1 MKGRLLLLGAACL
14 LTTSAVAA
22 DLPIV
27 EPVYVAPIYDWNG
40 FYVGV
45 NAGYGGGTFKHP
57 FDLCEIDYYEG
68 DPEPQALE
76 LSNDDFDSCDNGE
89 DEFSVL
95 SGSADITA
103 GGFVGGIQGG
113 YNWQFDENF
122 LFGIEGDIQGSSIDG
137 RLSINV
143 DTPTDDFD
151 ADIGT
156 SLDWFATLRGR
167 AGWVNDRF
175 MVYGTGGVA
184 WGRTTSS
191 VNASIDGIDLLSGFD
206 NEIENDRFGWTIGA
220 GVEYALTDNITF
232 KTEYLFTDLGSEEFL
247 DLGGGINDDF
257 EFTADSD
264 IAFHVV
270 RAGINFQ
277 F

>member
-27 EPVYVAPIYDWNG
+27 EPVYVAPIYDWSG

-45 NAGYGGGTFKHP
+45 NGGYGGGEFKHP
-57 FDLCEIDYYEG
+57 FDLCHYYPQIVLDEGEGEG
-68 DPEPQALE
+68 DYN
-76 LSNDDFDSCDNGE
+76 NDCYSE
-89 DEFSVL
+89 YAL

-137 RLSINV
+137 RVSINV
-143 DTPTDDFD
+143 DSGNDSFD

-191 VNASIDGIDLLSGFD
+191 VNASYNNVDIFDEIGID
-206 NEIENDRFGWTIGA
+206 NEVENDRFGWTIGA

-232 KTEYLFTDLGSEEFL
+232 KTEYLFTDLGSEEIINF
-247 DLGGGINDDF
+247 DDYGID
-257 EFTADSD
+257 FTADSD
-264 IAFHVV
+264 VAFHVV